1 MYISFFLPTSKFL
14 FYTMNNVLT
23 INIIIFFHYY
33 YKSKRLECQE
43 EILKKIIKIKEQ
55 EEIVN
60 VDDDKEN
67 FNE

>member
-1 MYISFFLPTSKFL
+1 
-14 FYTMNNVLT
+14 MNNVLT
-23 INIIIFFHYY
+23 DNKIIFFIFFHYY